1 MFDRPLIVKL
11 LCVAMVAAVMLPV
24 GRMIFPYLGGDL
36 SGMQFQ
42 TLEAVVSATIGFGI
56 YAIIG

>member
-1 MFDRPLIVKL
+1 VFDRPLIVKL